1 MKRPEM
7 DYTITYG
14 ELPGSFSLLVYVHN
28 LEKYADKLEK
38 KNSKLRVKLNAD
50 RYANEDKYEG
60 GKDKC

>member
-14 ELPGSFSLLVYVHN
+14 ELPGSFSLLVYVHK

-50 RYANEDKYEG
+50 RYANADKYEG

>member
-14 ELPGSFSLLVYVHN
+14 ELSGSFSLLDYVHK

-38 KNSKLRVKLNAD
+38 KNSKLRVELNAE
-50 RYANEDKYEG
+50 RYANADKYEG
-60 GKDKC
+60 GKYKC